1 MRVFIAIDIDDK
13 TRKAI
18 AYLQKQIASKVSSVK
33 QGDLKWVEPNNIH
46 LTLKFLG
53 EINDEQLAEVS
64 EVAKTVASAHQ
75 KFNLDIESVGSF
87 PQLGLPKGGGR
98 SAKIVWVGVSEW
110 HGLPAREN
118 TANPQDA
125 SRRMAVPQ
133 ELLALQKDLD
143 DLLDQAGYPKE
154 EREFSAHLT
163 LCRVNHP
170 IAGLKVGEALP
181 QFSHLKLGSI
191 AADAIYIYQ
200 SQLTPQGPIY
210 TILASYKL
218 G

>member
-33 QGDLKWVEPNNIH
+33 HGDLKWVEPNNIH

-53 EINDEQLAEVS
+53 EISEEQSASPKAGETLPKGGLEEVK
-64 EVAKTVASAHQ
+64 EIVNTVAQAHQ
-75 KFNLDIESVGSF
+75 KFNLNIESVGSF
-87 PQLGLPKGGGR
+87 GGR
-98 SAKIVWVGVSEW
+98 SAKVVWVGA
-110 HGLPAREN
+110 GKG
-118 TANPQDA
+118 TD
-125 SRRMAVPQ
+125 

-143 DLLDQAGYPKE
+143 DLLEQAGYPKE

-200 SQLTPQGPIY
+200 SQLTPAGPNY
-210 TILASYKL
+210 TILGTFNLA
-218 G
+218 

>member
-13 TRKAI
+13 IRKAI

-53 EINDEQLAEVS
+53 EISDEQLEEVK
-64 EVAKTVASAHQ
+64 EITKTVAQAHQ

-87 PQLGLPKGGGR
+87 GGR
-98 SAKIVWVGVSEW
+98 SAKIVWVG
-110 HGLPAREN
+110 
-118 TANPQDA
+118 A
-125 SRRMAVPQ
+125 SKGTE

-200 SQLTPQGPIY
+200 SQLTPAGPNY
-210 TILASYKL
+210 TLLGDFKL
-218 G
+218 R